1 MSTPIVE
8 FKNFGF
14 KYKSQSAPTLHDIN
28 LTIFK
33 GEKVLILGPSGSG
46 KSTLANCINGL
57 NPFSYDGV
65 ITGSCK
71 VAGMETKDAS
81 IFALSKVV
89 GTVLQDSDAQFVGLS
104 VGEDIAFALEN
115 QSMPRKEMLPKVEWA
130 ASVVG
135 MSDFLMHVPY
145 ELSGG
150 QKQKVAL
157 AGVLH
162 GDVDLLIFDEPLA
175 ALDPRMG
182 MTAVELIDRIHK
194 EQNKTVV
201 IVEHRLEDV
210 LHRSV
215 DRIVLMNEGR
225 IVYDGVPDEL
235 LASDLLTRYGI
246 REPLYIK
253 AMKYAGCKLTPDQ
266 NLSDIQGMDLSP
278 FEDKLKQQQLVKL
291 EKYVPRVGEEI
302 LKVQNVT
309 FAYGKDP
316 VLKNI
321 SFSVRK
327 GEKVAFVGKNGA
339 GKSTM
344 AKLICGIIRP
354 REGQILINGTDY
366 MKYSIK
372 EIGEKIGYV
381 MQNPN
386 QMLVKDIIKD
396 EVELAMLLRGK
407 SREEIDEAVKKALK
421 MCGLYPMRNWP
432 VTAVSYGQKKRVT
445 IASILVLQPDIIIL
459 DEPTAGQDYRHYTE
473 IMEFLDELNREYGIT
488 IIFITHDMHLAI
500 QYTDRA
506 IVFSEGEL
514 VADDSVFRVL
524 SNDEVIKRANL
535 KQTSL
540 YTLATRLGLDPEAY
554 IEHFIN
560 YERMVRAHGQ
570 PAAD

>member
-8 FKNFGF
+8 FKDFGF
-14 KYKSQSAPTLHDIN
+14 QYKSQSASTLHDIN
-28 LTIFK
+28 LTIYN
-33 GEKVLILGPSGSG
+33 GEKILILGPSGSG

-130 ASVVG
+130 AGVVG
-135 MSDFLMHVPY
+135 MDDFLMHVPY

-150 QKQKVAL
+150 QKQKVAM

-175 ALDPRMG
+175 SLDPRMG
-182 MTAVELIDRIHK
+182 MTAVELIDRIHT

-210 LHRSV
+210 LYRSV

-225 IVYDGVPDEL
+225 IIYDGVPDEL
-235 LASDLLTRYGI
+235 LASDLLIRYGI

-253 AMKYAGCKLTPDQ
+253 AMKYAGCELTPDQ
-266 NLSDIQGMDLSP
+266 NLSDIKGMNLSP
-278 FEDKLKQQQLVKL
+278 FEDKLKQQQLVQL

-302 LKVQNVT
+302 LKVLNVT

-321 SFSVRK
+321 SFSVRR

-354 REGQILINGTDY
+354 REGQVLMDGTDY
-366 MKYSIK
+366 MRYSIK

-396 EVELAMLLRGK
+396 ELELAMLLRGK
-407 SREEIDEAVKKALK
+407 SRQEIDEAVNKALR

-432 VTAVSYGQKKRVT
+432 ISAVSYGQKKRVT
-445 IASILVLQPDIIIL
+445 IASILVLQPEIIIL

-473 IMEFLDELNREYGIT
+473 IMEFLDELNRVYGIT
-488 IIFITHDMHLAI
+488 IVFITHDMHLAI

-514 VADDSVFRVL
+514 VADDSVFKVL
-524 SNDEVIKRANL
+524 SNDQVITRANL

-540 YTLATRLGLDPEAY
+540 YTLAMRLGIEPEAY

-560 YERMVRAHGQ
+560 YERMVRTHGQ
-570 PAAD
+570 QASD